1 MHLLWMWKVTDIRYS
16 WTISSNKFGKNMKK
30 NKNYYQFAKKAKSW
44 IEFKKV
50 LKKYKKYKFSKPV
63 ARNEIQFGH
72 SLRGS
77 PTSMPIR
84 ES

>member
-30 NKNYYQFAKKAKSW
+30 NKKYYQFAKKVKSW

-50 LKKYKKYKFSKPV
+50 VKKYKKK
-63 ARNEIQFGH
+63 
-72 SLRGS
+72 
-77 PTSMPIR
+77 
-84 ES
+84 